1 VDAVGGWLPL
11 ILLGLLFSV
20 TVAYW
25 RMASAGLPPGPWGLP
40 GLGFLL
46 SIDSKAPYET
56 FSNLAQRYGSVYS
69 LRLGGLLTV
78 FVSDP
83 QLIRRAFGQDVF
95 SGRAPLYLTHGIMQ
109 GHGLICSEGAVWKE
123 HRRFVIGVMKQLG
136 MGRSGDG
143 RQLMEARIMDR
154 VIDYLQSLENH
165 VEDAWIDPVPQL
177 RHCIGN
183 IINGVVFGR
192 TYNIDDPEWIYLQHL
207 LDEGIK
213 KVAVAG
219 PLNFLPILRFLPQFR
234 DSMSF
239 VLDGK
244 AKTHTIYRRIIGDHK
259 DIHHDEYRDVIE
271 AYLIEMKRR
280 GEGHLDTFTESQLLH
295 VLADL
300 FGAGTDTSMT
310 IIKWVLLYMIL
321 YPDLQTQVQEEVDA
335 VIGSGRYASISDME
349 HLPVTE
355 AVIQE
360 VQRLRTILPLGVPH
374 GTTHDCELG
383 GYRIPKK
390 TMIVPLFW
398 AMNLDPQLWDDPHT
412 FRPERFLDADRKLRK
427 CDNFMPFQTGK
438 RMCIGADL
446 GRITVFLFTVSVL
459 QRFRLDFPPGFNFD
473 TNQKPD
479 YGFTLVPPPYR
490 IRVKRRSL

>member
-1 VDAVGGWLPL
+1 
-11 ILLGLLFSV
+11 
-20 TVAYW
+20 
-25 RMASAGLPPGPWGLP
+25 
-40 GLGFLL
+40 LL

-56 FSNLAQRYGSVYS
+56 FSRLSRRYGPVYS

-83 QLIRRAFGQDVF
+83 QLIRQAFSQDVF

-109 GHGLICSEGAVWKE
+109 GHGLICSEGVVWKE
-123 HRRFVIGVMKQLG
+123 HRRFVMGVMKQLG

-154 VIDYLQSLENH
+154 VVDFLQSLADGADGADGA
-165 VEDAWIDPVPQL
+165 DAVPQL

-192 TYNIDDPEWIYLQHL
+192 TYDMDDPEWIYLQHL

-213 KVAVAG
+213 RVAVAG

-244 AKTHTIYRRIIGDHK
+244 AKTHVLYKAIIADHK
-259 DIHHDEYRDVIE
+259 DTDRQEYRDVIE
-271 AYLIEMKRR
+271 AYLMEMERR
-280 GEGHLDTFTESQLLH
+280 GADKTGTFTEDQLLH

-310 IIKWVLLYMIL
+310 IIKWILLYMIL
-321 YPDLQTQVQEEVDA
+321 HPDVQTKAQQEIDA
-335 VIGSGRYASISDME
+335 VVGTGRLPSITDMG
-349 HLPVTE
+349 HLPWTE
-355 AVIQE
+355 AAIMEIQ
-360 VQRLRTILPLGVPH
+360 RIRTILPLGVPH
-374 GTTHDCELG
+374 GTVQDCELG

-390 TMIVPLFW
+390 TMIVPLWW
-398 AMNLDPQLWDDPHT
+398 AINLDPQLWQDPHC
-412 FRPERFLDADRKLRK
+412 FRPQRFLDAENRLIKHDH
-427 CDNFMPFQTGK
+427 FMPFQTGK
-438 RMCIGADL
+438 RMCIGDEL
-446 GRITVFLFTVSVL
+446 GRTTVFLFTCSVL
-459 QRFRLDFPPGFNFD
+459 QRFRLHFPDGFTYD
-473 TNQKPD
+473 VDEKPE
-479 YGFTLVPPPYR
+479 YGFTLVPKPYR
-490 IRVKRRSL
+490 IRVVQRRL